1 MDGTSVRA
9 GWALAWML
17 SAASFPSPPAICGC
31 WRRSRT
37 AALLRSCVLS
47 LKQGAKVDATEPDG
61 ATALAWA
68 AHRDNLETA
77 DLLVRAGADPNLA
90 NTYGVTPLTLACVNR
105 SAAMV
110 ETLLRAGADP
120 NLTQSTGE
128 TALMTCARTG
138 HVEAV
143 KSLLSHRGG
152 TSMRRSGKGGRRR

>member
-1 MDGTSVRA
+1 MRPN
-9 GWALAWML
+9 LMER
-17 SAASFPSPPAICGC
+17 PR
-31 WRRSRT
+31 WRGQPT
-37 AALLRSCVLS
+37 
-47 LKQGAKVDATEPDG
+47 GG
-61 ATALAWA
+61 
-68 AHRDNLETA
+68 NLETA

-120 NLTQSTGE
+120 NLTQWTGE

-143 KSLLSHRGG
+143 KSLLSAQ
-152 TSMRRSGKGGRRR
+152 GGRECEGDTARGAYGLDAGRCGEPSGSCTGR

>member
-17 SAASFPSPPAICGC
+17 SAASIPVAADDLRLLAAVKNGSSPAVV
-31 WRRSRT
+31 R
-37 AALLRSCVLS
+37 ALI
-47 LKQGAKVDATEPDG
+47 KQGAKVDATEPDG

-105 SAAMV
+105 SAPWS
-110 ETLLRAGADP
+110 RP
-120 NLTQSTGE
+120 S
-128 TALMTCARTG
+128 
-138 HVEAV
+138 
-143 KSLLSHRGG
+143 
-152 TSMRRSGKGGRRR
+152 